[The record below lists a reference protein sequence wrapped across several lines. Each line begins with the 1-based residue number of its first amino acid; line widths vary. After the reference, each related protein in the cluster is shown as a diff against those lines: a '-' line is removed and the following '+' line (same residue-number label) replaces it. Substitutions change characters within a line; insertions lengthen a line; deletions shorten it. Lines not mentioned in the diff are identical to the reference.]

1 MRLKKLDPTEFYV
14 EYLKKSV
21 SSLGKE
27 KQKQEDNPKEEIKK
41 ELRKAFEKDRDKT
54 CCLL

>member
-1 MRLKKLDPTEFYV
+1 VRLKKLDPTEFYV